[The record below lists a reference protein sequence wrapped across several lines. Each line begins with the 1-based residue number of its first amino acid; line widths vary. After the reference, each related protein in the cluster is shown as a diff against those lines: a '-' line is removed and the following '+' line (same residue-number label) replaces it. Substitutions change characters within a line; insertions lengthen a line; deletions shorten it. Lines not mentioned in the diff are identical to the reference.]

1 MNIRKEARHQSG
13 GNQQR
18 QGYETLMHQEY
29 IRFSARIIA
38 DDVTQVPKAQKPS
51 CSTVQPQPWHAHER
65 TVVQRRSKVAPVH
78 KTKYLIMDY
87 DIFRKQ
93 VYRRTGGQRDSI
105 LKVTDSIQRE
115 ILSGAGLFNRVLA
128 E

>member
-1 MNIRKEARHQSG
+1 MN
-13 GNQQR
+13 
-18 QGYETLMHQEY
+18 
-29 IRFSARIIA
+29 
-38 DDVTQVPKAQKPS
+38 
-51 CSTVQPQPWHAHER
+51 PQLQYVHER